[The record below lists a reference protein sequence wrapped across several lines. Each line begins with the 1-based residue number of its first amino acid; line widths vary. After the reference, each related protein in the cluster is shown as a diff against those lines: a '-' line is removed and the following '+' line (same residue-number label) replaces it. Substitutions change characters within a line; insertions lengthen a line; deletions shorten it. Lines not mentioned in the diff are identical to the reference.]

1 MILAALP
8 STARIWVFQSNRLLA
23 ETEELDLLQQLK
35 TFVSGWQA
43 HGVDLVADAEI
54 LHSSIVVIG
63 VDESKEPPS
72 GCSID
77 KAFGL
82 LKAFA
87 ETSGIDFFN
96 RLLLNISYCN
106 SAKILS
112 QGEIQSLLNQG
123 ELSPKALVFNA
134 LASTLKELQEVTYLS
149 LEDTWMA
156 SKLQFK

>member
-8 STARIWVFQSNRLLA
+8 STARIWIFQADKVL
-23 ETEELDLLQQLK
+23 TEEEETDLLNQLK
-35 TFVSGWQA
+35 KFVSGWQA

-82 LKAFA
+82 LKAFYQS
-87 ETSGIDFFN
+87 TGVDFFN
-96 RLLLNISYCN
+96 RLLLNLSYCN
-106 SAKILS
+106 SAKILG
-112 QGEIQSLLNQG
+112 QTEIQSLLNRD
-123 ELSPKALVFNA
+123 ELSPNALVFNA
-134 LASTLKELQEVTYLS
+134 LASTLTELRDSTYL
-149 LEDTWMA
+149 LLKDTWMA
-156 SKLQFK
+156 SKLQFE